1 MKKIKYY
8 IIPITL
14 MLLFVYSCSNSD
26 NTNKNEKEYW
36 TCTMHPQVHK
46 DGPGVCPIC
55 GMELIKKVTNVKS
68 ENTDKKDMTGM
79 ITLTSNEQVLA
90 DVSTIKIKME
100 KLTKELSAYSYL
112 DFEEQNRKTIPAK
125 FNGRIEKLFVDK
137 TGDYVKKGEALFEI
151 YSPDLVQAQNDF
163 LIALNSS
170 KSQNNSL
177 IEASQK
183 KLELLGF
190 TSNQINDLK
199 NSDKINLTLT
209 YYSPVSGTV
218 IDKKVQEGMYVNEG
232 TEIYELA
239 ELSNLWNIAEVNET
253 DLSFIKTGSKVILK
267 VKAYPGEI
275 FTGRVSFIY
284 PVINP
289 QTRTVKVRSEFSSM
303 NNKLKPQ
310 MYGETL
316 FSTDAGLGLLVPAD
330 AIIFTGNRNVV
341 WIKTSDGMFE
351 ARDVNVGLRY
361 GEKYQILSGL
371 KEGDEVAASGGFLI
385 DSESQLET
393 GKPTSH
399 QHGFGLNSPE
409 QKKSAP
415 DNMEE
420 MDMP

>member
-399 QHGFGLNSPE
+399 RAWFWI
-409 QKKSAP
+409 KFT
-415 DNMEE
+415 
-420 MDMP
+420 